1 MNFPQAQDLG
11 TLFENILL
19 TLLAQ
24 LQCEVLK
31 TSRIFSRIAGSAPFT
46 VEGYWRLVMRTFG
59 RKRELELLLSNRPSP
74 MQLEIRLGPME
85 SNETEIYS
93 EGYTLASKSEV
104 CGFQPQ
110 SRDLNTKSRL
120 TLPVEN

>member
-93 EGYTLASKSEV
+93 EASPEIFGRQNNGKEMRSP
-104 CGFQPQ
+104 C
-110 SRDLNTKSRL
+110 RDASAGCS
-120 TLPVEN
+120 